1 LLWTLLPNYLK
12 FEMEFNFPILS
23 FFLIFNCYYFIGFEL
38 GQAFCMCPKGW
49 LLDTDWK
56 TCVDIDECK
65 EQETLKPEDRCNYE
79 CINTPGSY
87 KCRDHDVGAD
97 QPFYYDNNN
106 DYIKLKIDDDEK
118 AQDESSDFGV
128 ETPAV
133 SICLNGFY
141 YNETIG
147 DCLGKLF

>member
-1 LLWTLLPNYLK
+1 
-12 FEMEFNFPILS
+12 
-23 FFLIFNCYYFIGFEL
+23 
-38 GQAFCMCPKGW
+38 MCPKGW

-65 EQETLKPEDRCNYE
+65 EQEALKPEERCNYE

-87 KCRDHDVGAD
+87 KCTDYEVGAD
-97 QPFYYDNNN
+97 QPIYYDHNN
-106 DYIKLKIDDDEK
+106 DFIKLDLEDEK
-118 AQDESSDFGV
+118 TKDESSDMGG
-128 ETPAV
+128 EASEV

-147 DCLGKLF
+147 DCMGKLIKIKIDFWKHQKFNLKSIQRFSNYQCYFHFWEKLVPSGSKFN